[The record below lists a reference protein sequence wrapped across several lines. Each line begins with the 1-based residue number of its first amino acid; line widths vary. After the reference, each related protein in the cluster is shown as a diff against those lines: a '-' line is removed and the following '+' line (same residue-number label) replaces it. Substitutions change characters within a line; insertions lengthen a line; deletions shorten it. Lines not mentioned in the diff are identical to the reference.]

1 MTNVHYKS
9 VTGSVEDN
17 YVELVERKGLGHPDS
32 VIDGIMD
39 EISRNLCKE
48 YLNEFGVIMHH
59 NVDKGLIVG
68 GEARVDFGEGV
79 IEKPIEIYMAG
90 RAVYSVEKKVI
101 NVDGIAM
108 DTAREYLQRNFRN
121 LDVDEEV
128 VLLPRIRK
136 GSVDLV
142 DLFKRKGKVPL
153 ANDTSFG
160 TGFAPYS
167 TLESIVLETEQYLNS
182 EAYKKTRLFL
192 GEDIKVMGLREG
204 DKIKITIA
212 AAFVSRY
219 ISDLKDYA
227 EKKSIV
233 YEDVHKF
240 ISKMY
245 DGEFE
250 IFINTAD
257 DYKNGSVYITKTGLS
272 MENGDDGEVGR
283 GNRANGLITP
293 YRRMSIEAVAGK
305 NPVNHVGKIYNV
317 LANEICKDIVTQFDF
332 VDHTTFTI
340 LSQIGQP
347 INEPRSAELE
357 VVLSKG
363 YVLEDVRPKLQYLV
377 NGWLENITEITERIL
392 YGKTRIF

>member
-1 MTNVHYKS
+1 S
-9 VTGSVEDN
+9 ASGSVDDN
-17 YVELVERKGLGHPDS
+17 YIELAERKGLGHPDS
-32 VIDGIMD
+32 VIDGIM
-39 EISRNLCKE
+39 ENISVNLCRR
-48 YLNEFGVIMHH
+48 YLDEFGTIMHH

-68 GEARVDFGEGV
+68 GEAKVDFGKGV

-90 RAVYSVEKKVI
+90 RAVYSIENRVI
-101 NVDGIAM
+101 NVDGIAL
-108 DTAREYLQRNFRN
+108 DTAREYLQKNFKN
-121 LDVDEEV
+121 LNVDEDV

-142 DLFKRKGKVPL
+142 DLFKRRGEVPL

-182 EAYKKTRLFL
+182 DVYKRNRQFL

-204 DKIKITIA
+204 NKIKITIA

-219 ISDLKDYA
+219 ITDLKDYA
-227 EKKSIV
+227 EKKSVV
-233 YEDVHKF
+233 YDDIHKF

-245 DGEFE
+245 DDEFE
-250 IFINTAD
+250 VFINTAD
-257 DYKNGSVYITKTGLS
+257 DYQNGSVYITKTGLS

-283 GNRANGLITP
+283 GNRASGLITP
-293 YRRMSIEAVAGK
+293 YRRMSMEAAAGK

-317 LANEICKDIVTQFDF
+317 LANEICKDVVTQFDF
-332 VDHTTFTI
+332 VDSASFTI

-357 VVLSKG
+357 V
-363 YVLEDVRPKLQYLV
+363 
-377 NGWLENITEITERIL
+377 
-392 YGKTRIF
+392 